1 MDVIID
7 KYKDLD
13 PLSTI
18 IFWGIIIIIVL
29 LIIFVML
36 LIIKKIKKKQEE
48 IKEEVSSIELPVINN
63 DTLIMK
69 NDDILIQE
77 ESSTKFEPFEPKKE
91 ETKENKVELEKNFIA
106 EEHVMEYKNELFNI
120 PNMKKNNE
128 IVKEEKKEPFVMPTK
143 PYERNV
149 LREMSLS
156 QTSPIGIVRNNE
168 QKSIGENTRTE
179 QRQVEMSPIKD
190 QIEEYKNEL
199 FTIPNIKKNSE
210 IMAEKEI
217 KEEKKVE
224 IPQEEKIKYIEEEQK
239 EIKITEKDLYT
250 KEIIIPEKI
259 IEPEKINEEHQ
270 DIITEELVPQIEEIT
285 LEKIEEEKLDEIEE
299 IKKEKT
305 ENEAFLEEVSKKLAE
320 AEVTDEIDRTD
331 YEIKQE
337 EDAIISYKELMEKK
351 DTIKTIDEE
360 DVVISIEELIKRKQE
375 QEKLYNITENEK
387 NDDFINELKKF
398 RSDL

>member
-18 IFWGIIIIIVL
+18 IFWGIIIIIIL
-29 LIIFVML
+29 LIIFVIL
-36 LIIKKIKKKQEE
+36 LISKKMKKKQEE
-48 IKEEVSSIELPVINN
+48 IQEEVSSIELPVINN
-63 DTLIMK
+63 NTIIMK
-69 NDDILIQE
+69 NDDILIQK
-77 ESSTKFEPFEPKKE
+77 ESSDKFEPFELKKE
-91 ETKENKVELEKNFIA
+91 ESIEKKVELEKNFVA

-128 IVKEEKKEPFVMPTK
+128 VVKEEKKEPFVMPTK

-156 QTSPIGIVRNNE
+156 QTSPIGIVRNDE
-168 QKSIGENTRTE
+168 PKSKIENTKPE
-179 QRQVEMSPIKD
+179 QRQVEIPAVKEQIDKQKD
-190 QIEEYKNEL
+190 EI
-199 FTIPNIKKNSE
+199 FVIPNIKNNSE

-217 KEEKKVE
+217 KEVKKVE
-224 IPQEEKIKYIEEEQK
+224 IPQEEKIKYIEEEKK
-239 EIKITEKDLYT
+239 EIKT
-250 KEIIIPEKI
+250 PEKI
-259 IEPEKINEEHQ
+259 IEPEGIIEEPQ
-270 DIITEELVPQIEEIT
+270 DIVIEELTPQIEEIT
-285 LEKIEEEKLDEIEE
+285 LETIEESQSDDIKEINH
-299 IKKEKT
+299 EKT
-305 ENEAFLEEVSKKLAE
+305 ENEVFLEEVSKKLAE
-320 AEVTDEIDRTD
+320 AEVTDEVDRTD

-360 DVVISIEELIKRKQE
+360 DAVISIEELIKRKQE

-398 RSDL
+398 RRDL

>member
-18 IFWGIIIIIVL
+18 IFWGIIIIIIL
-29 LIIFVML
+29 LIIFVIL
-36 LIIKKIKKKQEE
+36 LIIKKMKKNQEE
-48 IKEEVSSIELPVINN
+48 IQEEVSSIELPVINN

-69 NDDILIQE
+69 NDDILIQA
-77 ESSTKFEPFEPKKE
+77 ESSTKFEPFVPKKE
-91 ETKENKVELEKNFIA
+91 EPIENKVELEKNFIA

-168 QKSIGENTRTE
+168 PKPKVENANPE
-179 QRQVEMSPIKD
+179 QRQVEMPVVKE
-190 QIEEYKNEL
+190 QVTEYKNEA

-217 KEEKKVE
+217 KEEKKAE
-224 IPQEEKIKYIEEEQK
+224 IPQEEKIKYIEEEKK
-239 EIKITEKDLYT
+239 EIKIPEKDLEA

-259 IEPEKINEEHQ
+259 IEPEEIIEEPQ
-270 DIITEELVPQIEEIT
+270 DIIIEELTPQIEEIT
-285 LEKIEEEKLDEIEE
+285 LETIEEEQVDDIEE
-299 IKKEKT
+299 IKQEKT
-305 ENEAFLEEVSKKLAE
+305 ENEVFLEEVSKKLAE
-320 AEVTDEIDRTD
+320 AEVTDEVDRTD

-360 DVVISIEELIKRKQE
+360 DAVISIEELIKRKQE
-375 QEKLYNITENEK
+375 QEKLYNITEEEK